1 MGYGALCRPS
11 ETLRSS
17 FKASVGGHSRPK
29 SEEIRWAM
37 SPLRSA
43 FDVTKQIRVLPVNHG
58 PGDHGRLALVVE
70 LHAGYAHLVS
80 RIENNFVSGQ
90 ECHGRQV
97 DLNRTRNS
105 FDYDMCAGR
114 SQNRTLVI
122 FHFDD
127 CAAEG
132 ALLRRVIGWNVHA

>member
-1 MGYGALCRPS
+1 MSALPFQIAAVAQGLEQS
-11 ETLRSS
+11 WNLDK
-17 FKASVGGHSRPK
+17 FPPVSVGGHSRPK

-90 ECHGRQV
+90 EGHGRQV
-97 DLNRTRNS
+97 DLHRIRNS
-105 FDYDMCAGR
+105 FDYEMVLFQLWRFCA
-114 SQNRTLVI
+114 LVAI
-122 FHFDD
+122 M
-127 CAAEG
+127 AVLTG
-132 ALLRRVIGWNVHA
+132 